1 VVIVSLILLSELSAR
16 TAGGAIAG
24 LRAARRHPLDDRH
37 LGNIADI
44 RYQRGDYDEATAPQT
59 KRLRANEDL
68 GDLDGLK
75 AAKWEPARIDL
86 AQKKYEA
93 ASRDSLSKRSSGV
106 LSTRCGQRTN
116 RYPSRR

>member
-44 RYQRGDYDEATAPQT
+44 LYRRGDYDEATAPQT

-75 AAKWEPARIDL
+75 AAKWEAARIDL
-86 AQKKYEA
+86 AQKKYNRLRINKDYLHIKHVRTSA
-93 ASRDSLSKRSSGV
+93 TCQRSSRLLYGE
-106 LSTRCGQRTN
+106 
-116 RYPSRR
+116 

>member
-1 VVIVSLILLSELSAR
+1 VPLGRDCSFVLPVVIVSLILLSELSAR

-44 RYQRGDYDEATAPQT
+44 RYRRGDYDEATAPQT

-93 ASRDSLSKRSSGV
+93 AFPRLV
-106 LSTRCGQRTN
+106 E
-116 RYPSRR
+116 